1 MPMVIK
7 CKQESCKSSLQNY
20 LNHEIIQKTS
30 PNYGVVFFKFFFC
43 KKKYC
48 LKLFKLEIIV
58 YSVYS
63 LTRFSIFQYHL
74 KKKLGRSTF
83 ETLYILTRY
92 IANWQNDRQNANRR
106 WNDRHMYF
114 VLDVWRPPNFGR
126 TSYAN
131 WLAHYRPIIWDM
143 ANSKGQSRLC
153 NTY

>member
-1 MPMVIK
+1 MG
-7 CKQESCKSSLQNY
+7 SSSSNFFLQ
-20 LNHEIIQKTS
+20 
-30 PNYGVVFFKFFFC
+30 

-106 WNDRHMYF
+106 
-114 VLDVWRPPNFGR
+114 
-126 TSYAN
+126 
-131 WLAHYRPIIWDM
+131 
-143 ANSKGQSRLC
+143 
-153 NTY
+153 